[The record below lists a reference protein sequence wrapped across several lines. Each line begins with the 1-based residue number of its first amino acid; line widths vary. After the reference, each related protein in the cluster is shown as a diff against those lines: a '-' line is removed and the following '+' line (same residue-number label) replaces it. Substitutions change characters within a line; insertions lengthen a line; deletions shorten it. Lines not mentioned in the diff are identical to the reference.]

1 MATADE
7 IVQQFKQL
15 PEPERAKA
23 ASEIQ
28 ATQQLPPPPQPY
40 VGILWLMV
48 VGAFIVLLIGGTVLL
63 YLLVRDGT
71 GTEVIAPLVTG
82 ALGVLAGLLAPSPVS
97 NTGGGG

>member
-1 MATADE
+1 MATAEDV
-7 IVQQFKQL
+7 VQQYWQL
-15 PEPERAKA
+15 SGSERAKA
-23 ASEIQ
+23 ASQIQ
-28 ATQQLPPPPQPY
+28 ASQQLPPPPQPY